1 MLKQQLQIKL
11 SQKLSPQQI
20 QLMKLIQLSTLDLEQ
35 RIISEIGENPALEKG
50 KEVDENELQTQE
62 DPFDDYQNEQKIDT
76 EDIDIDSYLS
86 DDEIPN
92 YRIQSNNQSSDEET
106 REIPFSGG
114 TSFHEYLENQLQN
127 LILND
132 VEKPV
137 AEFLIGSIDNSGY
150 LRRSE
155 EDIIDDLAFTQNILI
170 EAKSLKKIIKKI
182 QSLDPPGVGAR
193 SLQECLSLQLARKE
207 HDRPEIA
214 LTRKIIDNAFD
225 EFSRKHYKKLQD
237 RFHISEEELRNVF
250 EEIAKLNPK
259 PGGALSETSQNNHVV
274 PDFILTIENGTLKVV
289 LNRRNA
295 PELRI
300 SNNYKEMLSGY
311 AEAPKKNKSQQ
322 EAVLF
327 IKQKLDAA
335 KWFIDAIEQRYHT
348 LFLTIN
354 AIVDYQRDYFLTG
367 DEQKL
372 KPMIL
377 KDIADKIEMDIS
389 TISRVANSKY
399 IDTPYGVKLLKSLF
413 SEGMKNDEGEDV
425 STIEIKKILEELI
438 ANEDK
443 KNPLA
448 DQALSES
455 LKEKGYNVARRTVA
469 KYREQLDLPVARLRK
484 SI

>member
-20 QLMKLIQLSTLDLEQ
+20 QLMKLIQLSTLELEQ
-35 RIISEIGENPALEKG
+35 RIQSEIGENPALEKG
-50 KEVDENELQTQE
+50 KEQQDSELEDELYDDFQE
-62 DPFDDYQNEQKIDT
+62 NQKIDT
-76 EDIDIDSYLS
+76 EDIDIDAYLS

-92 YRIQSNNQSSDEET
+92 YRIQVQNYSADDQDNP
-106 REIPFSGG
+106 IPFSGG
-114 TSFHEYLENQLQN
+114 ISFHEYLENQLQS
-127 LILND
+127 LILN
-132 VEKPV
+132 ETERPI

-155 EDIIDDLAFTQNILI
+155 EEIIDDLAFTQNINVA
-170 EAKSLKKIIKKI
+170 EETLKTVLKKI

-207 HDRPEIA
+207 RDRPMVSLA
-214 LTRKIIDNAFD
+214 KKIVDTAFE
-225 EFSRKHYKKLQD
+225 EFSKKHYQKLQD
-237 RFHISEEELRNVF
+237 RFHITENELRDVF
-250 EEIAKLNPK
+250 DEISKLNPK
-259 PGGALSETSQNNHVV
+259 PGGALSESRQNNHIV
-274 PDFILTIENGTLKVV
+274 PDFILTIENGELKIS

-300 SNNYKEMLSGY
+300 SYDYREMLTGY
-311 AEAPKKNKSQQ
+311 AQAPTKNKSQQ

-335 KWFIDAIEQRYHT
+335 KWFIDAIEQRHQT
-348 LFLTIN
+348 LLLTIN
-354 AIVDYQRDYFLTG
+354 AIVEYQSAFFLTG

-377 KDIADKIEMDIS
+377 KDIADKIDMDIS
-389 TISRVANSKY
+389 TVSRVANSKY

-413 SEGMKNDEGEDV
+413 SEGMKNEEGEDV

-438 ANEDK
+438 SKEDK

-448 DQALSES
+448 DQALSAL
-455 LKEKGYNVARRTVA
+455 LKEKGYRVARRTVA